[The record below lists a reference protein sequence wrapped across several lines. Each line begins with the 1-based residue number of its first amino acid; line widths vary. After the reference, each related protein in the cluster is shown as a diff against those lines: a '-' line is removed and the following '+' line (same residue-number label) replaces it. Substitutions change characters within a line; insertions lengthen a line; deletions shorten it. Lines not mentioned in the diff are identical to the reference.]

1 MTAGALQGVRVL
13 ELGHAISAPHCAQVL
28 ADHGAEVIRI
38 EPPGGD
44 RTRWALPV
52 IEQDSLY
59 FAAHNRGKR
68 SVIINLKEP
77 RGRELF
83 LELADTADVVVTNYS
98 ARVPDQLGIG
108 FETLRER
115 NPRLIFVHITG
126 FGTAGAGRDYGAYD
140 GIIQAMS
147 GVPSLTGEPGG
158 PPVLV
163 GAFVADHLAALQASV
178 GVLLA
183 LARRAATGTGGFIE
197 VSMLDGY
204 FSTLAHH
211 VASAVDL
218 GLTPAANGNQVQTA
232 FANTFPAADGFVYLA
247 PLAPHAWQSLC
258 RVIGAPAWMADS
270 EPRWRIGEGRIE
282 IERVVRDWTVTRPRE
297 QIIGELRAVGVPC
310 GPVNNV
316 AEAVTDPVQT
326 GREPIATVRMPS
338 GRLLH
343 VPGPEVRLGPVADED
358 ADAPQAEQ
366 IRVVPP
372 AGADT
377 AQVLAALGRTDREI
391 AALASHGVI
400 GIGDAVPTPPSRPG
414 AVLTTAHAEGV

>member
-1 MTAGALQGVRVL
+1 MTVGALQGVRVL

-77 RGRELF
+77 RGRQLF

-108 FETLRER
+108 YENLRER
-115 NPRLIFVHITG
+115 NPRVIFVHITG
-126 FGTAGAGRDYGAYD
+126 FGAAGAGRDFGAYD

-163 GAFVADHLAALQASV
+163 GAFVADHVAALQASV

-183 LARRAATGTGGFIE
+183 LARRTATGTGGFIE

-218 GLTPAANGNQVQTA
+218 GLTPAASGNQVQTA

-258 RVIGAPAWMADS
+258 RVIGAPAWVADS
-270 EPRWRIGEGRIE
+270 EPRWRIGEGRAD
-282 IERVVRDWTVTRPRE
+282 IERVVREWTASRPRH
-297 QIIGELRAVGVPC
+297 QVVGELRAVGVPC
-310 GPVNNV
+310 GPVNDV
-316 AEAVTDPVQT
+316 AEAVNDPVHT
-326 GREPIATVRMPS
+326 GRDPIATVRMPS

-343 VPGPEVRLGPVADED
+343 VPGPEVRLGVADEEGQ
-358 ADAPQAEQ
+358 PSPAEQ
-366 IRVVPP
+366 VRIVPP

-377 AQVLAALGRTDREI
+377 AQVLAALGHTDAEI
-391 AALASHGVI
+391 ATLASHGVI
-400 GIGDAVPTPPSRPG
+400 GICNGPSARPSLSG
-414 AVLTTAHAEGV
+414 AALTTARAEGV